1 MQLATL
7 ATPDQRGADIL
18 GRVRSAFAEK
28 GFDGASMQDLARSA
42 GMSVGNFYRYFPSK
56 AAIIEAM
63 INLDLNEMEQDFA
76 TVLSSP
82 KPIAR
87 LREMIRRRIGEHQIC
102 HDGQLWAEITAVAQ
116 RKPEIAAIT
125 CRMETAIIAN
135 LSAVFAIE
143 TGLSP
148 AEALS
153 RFQAHAAFIVLLVK
167 SSATVS
173 PDRAAL
179 HDDLTALII
188 RTIDQTLDQISGAP
202 VKG

>member
-87 LREMIRRRIGEHQIC
+87 LREMIRHRIGDHQMC
-102 HDGQLWAEITAVAQ
+102 RDGHLWAEITAVAQ
-116 RKPEIAAIT
+116 RKPEIAAIA
-125 CRMETAIIAN
+125 CRMETAITAN
-135 LSAVFAIE
+135 LTAVFAME

-148 AEALS
+148 AEAVS

-167 SSATVS
+167 SSTMVN
-173 PDRAAL
+173 PERAPL
-179 HDDLTALII
+179 HHDLTALII
-188 RTIDQTLDQISGAP
+188 RTIDQTLDEISRAS

>member
-63 INLDLNEMEQDFA
+63 INLDLAEMERDFA
-76 TVLSSP
+76 TVLTSP
-82 KPIAR
+82 KPIER
-87 LREMIRRRIGEHQIC
+87 LREMIRQRIGEHQSC
-102 HDGQLWAEITAVAQ
+102 SDGQLWAEISAVAQ
-116 RKPEIAAIT
+116 RKPEIATIA
-125 CRMETAIIAN
+125 CRMETAIATN
-135 LSAVFAIE
+135 LTAVFAKE
-143 TGLSP
+143 TGLTA
-148 AEALS
+148 AEALR
-153 RFQAHAAFIVLLVK
+153 RFHAQAAYIVLLVK
-167 SSATVS
+167 SSAMVS
-173 PDRAAL
+173 PDRTLL
-179 HDDLTALII
+179 HHDLTALII
-188 RTIDQTLDQISGAP
+188 RTIDQTLDEISGIS